1 MIKRA
6 LFFTVLSLLAA
17 SSFADIHHKYLF
29 IDGTAVRTD
38 HYEFFM
44 KNFTL
49 EAEGAGYTV
58 TRTRD
63 EAPYTLNFN
72 VSANTSGNNYQYIA
86 KISLLKNVDGLEV
99 TTLDFYYNYIEEV
112 YEYTRT
118 LFQNITLYIPLY
130 TTDELNAAQGRFDNW
145 KNKWIYLRASFDY
158 PISFYL
164 LNDPALY
171 GGAGL
176 YNPDNNTVSP
186 IDHKITAMPGAT
198 VGLEFQF
205 LNFMSIELNFQVSM
219 GDTRNNLFVNMAAGL
234 ELKFPIKFDN
244 IALVPYGVFVYP
256 LNVSTDVFHEF
267 PLFAFGGGIQLCAR
281 AGRYGAFFI
290 DVNYTFSL
298 SQAVMHNPYLAFPK
312 DKQLFPEPAVIHHD
326 RSVIG
331 IGVGYKFG
339 LFDR

>member
-17 SSFADIHHKYLF
+17 SSFAQNIHHKNLF

-72 VSANTSGNNYQYIA
+72 VSNNTIRNNYQYIA
-86 KISLLKNVDGLEV
+86 KISLLKNADGLEV
-99 TTLDFYYNYIEEV
+99 TTLDFYYNYIEEA
-112 YEYTRT
+112 YEYTLA
-118 LFQNITLYIPLY
+118 LFQSITLYIPLY
-130 TTDELNAAQGRFDNW
+130 TTEELNAAQGRFDNW

-164 LNDPALY
+164 LNDPALHS
-171 GGAGL
+171 GAL
-176 YNPDNNTVSP
+176 LDPDTNQFDP
-186 IDHKITAMPGAT
+186 QDHKIMAMPGAT

-205 LNFMSIELNFQVSM
+205 LNFMSLELNLQVSM
-219 GDTRNNLFVNMAAGL
+219 GDTRDNLFINMAAGL

-244 IALVPYGVFVYP
+244 IALVPYGVFIYP
-256 LNVSTDVFHEF
+256 LNVSTIFNEY

-290 DVNYTFSL
+290 DVNYTLSL
-298 SQAVMHNPYLAFPK
+298 SQAVMKNPYP
-312 DKQLFPEPAVIHHD
+312 DNRYNDPPEIHYD
-326 RSVIG
+326 RSIIG

>member
-1 MIKRA
+1 MKRA
-6 LFFTVLSLLAA
+6 LFLTVLSLLAA
-17 SSFADIHHKYLF
+17 SSFADIHHRNLF
-29 IDGTAVRTD
+29 IEGTASRTD

-49 EAEGAGYTV
+49 EAEGAGYNV
-58 TRTRD
+58 TRNKNESAFTF
-63 EAPYTLNFN
+63 NFN
-72 VSANTSGNNYQYIA
+72 ANSNAIRNNYQYLV
-86 KISLLKNVDGLEV
+86 KISLFRNEDGFEV
-99 TTLDFYYNYIEEV
+99 TTIDFFYNYIDEV

-118 LFQNITLYIPLY
+118 LFQNATLYIPIY
-130 TTDELNAAQGRFDNW
+130 TTEELNAAQGRFDNW

-164 LNDPALY
+164 LNDSELK

-176 YNPDNNTVSP
+176 FNSENDAVSP
-186 IDHKITAMPGAT
+186 IDHKIIAMPGAT

-205 LNFMSIELNFQVSM
+205 LNFMSIELDFMVSM
-219 GDTRNNLFVNMAAGL
+219 GDTRNNLFINMAAGL

-256 LNVSTDVFHEF
+256 LNVSTDVFDEF
-267 PLFAFGGGIQLCAR
+267 PLFAFGAGIQLCAR

-326 RSVIG
+326 RSIIG